1 MKHAGLSGGGLDLGY
16 MTHLR
21 LEDVTLTDCS
31 SPGGDGGGISIQ
43 TINNVDMYNVT
54 VRNTIARA
62 GGGIRS
68 ASGLQFTARNIT
80 IVNASVSDSS
90 GCMQAQHSQR
100 LFISGFVC
108 QYGNSALD
116 GGGFGFHYTR
126 FVELD
131 NFRVEHCACSRSGGG
146 GYFYLNR
153 FITIQNMYFHNISG
167 GAFMVNNVTSIFTAK
182 NVF

>member
-54 VRNTIARA
+54 VRNTSARA

-100 LFISGFVC
+100 L
-108 QYGNSALD
+108 
-116 GGGFGFHYTR
+116 
-126 FVELD
+126 VELD
-131 NFRVEHCACSRSGGG
+131 NFRVEHCACSRTD
-146 GYFYLNR
+146 FYLNR
-153 FITIQNMYFHNISG
+153 FITQHIPEC
-167 GAFMVNNVTSIFTAK
+167 T
-182 NVF
+182 